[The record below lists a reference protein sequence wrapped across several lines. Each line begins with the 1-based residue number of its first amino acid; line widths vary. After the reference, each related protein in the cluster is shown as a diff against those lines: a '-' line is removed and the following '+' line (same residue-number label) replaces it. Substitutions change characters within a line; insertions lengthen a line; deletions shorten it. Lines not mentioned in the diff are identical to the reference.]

1 MSLDFSFSPEHQQF
15 REYVREFAQ
24 REIAPYVK
32 EWDVVEQLP
41 THDIIPKMGAAGLIG
56 ITGPKHLGG
65 QEKDY
70 ISLGIAIEELGRVDT
85 SCAMICSVNNTMS
98 TLIPGWG
105 DEIVRGVFR
114 GEKLLSIATSED
126 NSGSDVA
133 NLETTATIEGGEFVI
148 KGKKIHVS
156 IMPGAHYM
164 GVTAWVKWDG
174 DSKPRITFIK
184 VPSNA
189 PGVSCEPME
198 EMGCR
203 GHQLGIV
210 HFDNVRVPVTD
221 VLGGKGEGKQILYA
235 RWGVSRCLSALNAVG
250 AAQQVLDDTIA
261 FVKKKIVYGRP
272 IAIYQGVSFPL
283 IEHYTKI
290 QACRL
295 MAYKGL
301 WMSIAGEN
309 PKMQA
314 TMAKFSS
321 VTAAMESIQA
331 CLQMYGAAGYLK
343 DLPVERRLRDVMAL
357 LFTGGTINIM
367 KVIVIQELLGK
378 EFAGLREGGG
388 GEG

>member
-1 MSLDFSFSPEHQQF
+1 MSLDFSFSEEHQKF
-15 REYVREFAQ
+15 RAHVREFA
-24 REIAPYVK
+24 RAEIAPYVK
-32 EWDVVEQLP
+32 EWDEVEQLP
-41 THDIIPKMGAAGLIG
+41 THGILPKMGAAGLIG
-56 ITGPKHLGG
+56 ITGPKSLGG
-65 QEKDY
+65 GEKDY

-105 DEIVRGVFR
+105 DDVVRSVFR

-133 NLETTATIEGGEFVI
+133 NLETTAAIEGDRFVI
-148 KGKKIHVS
+148 NGKKIHVS
-156 IMPGAHYM
+156 LMPGADYM
-164 GVTAWVKWDG
+164 GVTAWVDWKDG
-174 DSKPRITFIK
+174 KKPRITFIK
-184 VPSNA
+184 VPSDT

-210 HFDNVRVPVTD
+210 HLKDVKVPVTD
-221 VLGGKGEGKQILYA
+221 VLGGKGAGKEVLYA
-235 RWGVSRCLSALNAVG
+235 RWGVSRCLSALNAIG

-272 IAIYQGVSFPL
+272 IAMYQGVSFPL

-290 QACRL
+290 EACRL

-301 WMSIAGEN
+301 WMSVAGEN

-314 TMAKFSS
+314 TMAKWSS
-321 VTAAMESIQA
+321 VNAAIECIQA

-367 KVIVIQELLGK
+367 KIIVIQELLGK
-378 EFAGLREGGG
+378 EFAALREGGG
-388 GEG
+388 EG

>member
-1 MSLDFSFSPEHQQF
+1 MSLDFSFSEEHQKF
-15 REYVREFAQ
+15 RAHVREFA
-24 REIAPYVK
+24 RTEIAPYVK
-32 EWDVVEQLP
+32 EWDEVEQLP
-41 THDIIPKMGAAGLIG
+41 THGILPKMGAAGLIG
-56 ITGPKHLGG
+56 ITGPKRLGG
-65 QEKDY
+65 GEKDY
-70 ISLGIAIEELGRVDT
+70 IALGIAIEELGRVDT

-105 DEIVRGVFR
+105 DDVVRGVFR

-133 NLETTATIEGGEFVI
+133 NLETTAVIDGDQFVI
-148 KGKKIHVS
+148 NGKKIHVS
-156 IMPGAHYM
+156 LMPGADYM
-164 GVTAWVKWDG
+164 GVTAWVDWKDG
-174 DSKPRITFIK
+174 KKPRITFIK
-184 VPSNA
+184 VPSDT

-210 HFDNVRVPVTD
+210 RLKDVRVPVTD
-221 VLGGKGEGKQILYA
+221 VLGGKGAGKEVLYA
-235 RWGVSRCLSALNAVG
+235 RWGVSRCLSALNAIG

-272 IAIYQGVSFPL
+272 IAMYQGVSFPL

-290 QACRL
+290 EACRL

-301 WMSIAGEN
+301 WMSVAGEN

-314 TMAKFSS
+314 TMAKWSS
-321 VTAAMESIQA
+321 VNAAIECIQA

-367 KVIVIQELLGK
+367 KIIVIQELLGK
-378 EFAGLREGGG
+378 EFAALREGGG
-388 GEG
+388 EG

>member
-1 MSLDFSFSPEHQQF
+1 MPLDFSFSEEHQKF
-15 REYVREFAQ
+15 RAHVREFA
-24 REIAPYVK
+24 RTEIAPYVK
-32 EWDVVEQLP
+32 EWDEVEQLP
-41 THDIIPKMGAAGLIG
+41 THGILPKMGAAGLIG
-56 ITGPKHLGG
+56 ITGPKSLGG
-65 QEKDY
+65 GEMDY

-85 SCAMICSVNNTMS
+85 SCALICSVNNTMS

-105 DEIVRGVFR
+105 DDVVRSVFR

-133 NLETTATIEGGEFVI
+133 NIETTAVIEGDRFVI
-148 KGKKIHVS
+148 NGKKIHVS
-156 IMPGAHYM
+156 LMPGADYM
-164 GVTAWVKWDG
+164 GVTAWVDWKDG
-174 DSKPRITFIK
+174 KKPRITFIK
-184 VPSNA
+184 VPSDT

-210 HFDNVRVPVTD
+210 HLKDVKVPVTD
-221 VLGGKGEGKQILYA
+221 VLGGKGAGKEVLYA

-272 IAIYQGVSFPL
+272 IAMYQGVSFPL

-290 QACRL
+290 EACRL

-301 WMSIAGEN
+301 WMSVAGEN

-314 TMAKFSS
+314 TMAKWSS
-321 VTAAMESIQA
+321 VNAAIECIQA

-357 LFTGGTINIM
+357 MFTGGTINIM

-378 EFAGLREGGG
+378 EFAALREGGG
-388 GEG
+388 EG

>member
-1 MSLDFSFSPEHQQF
+1 MSLDFSFSEEHQKF
-15 REYVREFAQ
+15 RAHVREFA
-24 REIAPYVK
+24 RAEIAPYVK
-32 EWDVVEQLP
+32 EWDEVEQLP
-41 THDIIPKMGAAGLIG
+41 THGILPKMGAAGLIG
-56 ITGPKHLGG
+56 ITGPKSLGG
-65 QEKDY
+65 GEKDY

-105 DEIVRGVFR
+105 DDVVRSVFR

-133 NLETTATIEGGEFVI
+133 NLETTAAIEGDRFVI
-148 KGKKIHVS
+148 NGKKIHVS
-156 IMPGAHYM
+156 LMPGADYM
-164 GVTAWVKWDG
+164 GVTAWVDWKDG
-174 DSKPRITFIK
+174 KKPRITFIK
-184 VPSNA
+184 VPSDT

-210 HFDNVRVPVTD
+210 HLKDVKVPVTD
-221 VLGGKGEGKQILYA
+221 VLGGKGAGKEVLYA
-235 RWGVSRCLSALNAVG
+235 RWGVSRCLSALNAIG

-272 IAIYQGVSFPL
+272 IAMYQGVSFPL

-290 QACRL
+290 EACRL

-301 WMSIAGEN
+301 WMSVAGEN

-314 TMAKFSS
+314 TMAKWSS
-321 VTAAMESIQA
+321 VTAAVECIQA
-331 CLQMYGAAGYLK
+331 CLQMFGAAGYLK

-367 KVIVIQELLGK
+367 KIIVIQELLGK
-378 EFAGLREGGG
+378 EFAALREGGG
-388 GEG
+388 EG

>member
-1 MSLDFSFSPEHQQF
+1 MSLDFSFSEEHQKF
-15 REYVREFAQ
+15 RAHVREFA
-24 REIAPYVK
+24 RAEIAPYVK
-32 EWDVVEQLP
+32 EWDEVEQLP
-41 THDIIPKMGAAGLIG
+41 THGILPKMGAAGLIG
-56 ITGPKHLGG
+56 ITGPKSLGG
-65 QEKDY
+65 GEMDY

-105 DEIVRGVFR
+105 DDVVRSVFR

-133 NLETTATIEGGEFVI
+133 NIETTAVIDGDRFVI
-148 KGKKIHVS
+148 NGKKIHVS
-156 IMPGAHYM
+156 LMPGADYM
-164 GVTAWVKWDG
+164 GVTAWVDWKDG
-174 DSKPRITFIK
+174 KKPRITFIK
-184 VPSNA
+184 VPSDT

-210 HFDNVRVPVTD
+210 HLKDVKVPVTD
-221 VLGGKGEGKQILYA
+221 VLGGKGAGKEVLYA
-235 RWGVSRCLSALNAVG
+235 RWGVSRCLSALNAIG

-272 IAIYQGVSFPL
+272 IAMYQGVSFPL

-290 QACRL
+290 EACRL

-301 WMSIAGEN
+301 WMSVAGEN

-314 TMAKFSS
+314 TMAKWSS
-321 VTAAMESIQA
+321 VNAAIECIQA

-357 LFTGGTINIM
+357 MFTGGTINIM

-378 EFAGLREGGG
+378 EFAALREGGG
-388 GEG
+388 EG